1 MNWRVGLFKVR
12 PFFVLG
18 DVVGLF
24 RHFAIS
30 GRKENVDDREH
41 RNFFVSSVL
50 SASFSETVPTK
61 LSEIAESFRGLSH
74 NELLG
79 HPDEVRALEV
89 VLRGDEEE
97 GQQEGED
104 DDKRDDV
111 DHFLERS
118 DHPLVRRKRQKTN
131 KT

>member
-1 MNWRVGLFKVR
+1 MTLLACFGISR
-12 PFFVLG
+12 
-18 DVVGLF
+18 F
-24 RHFAIS
+24 R
-30 GRKENVDDREH
+30 GEKKNVDDREH
-41 RNFFVSSVL
+41 RNFFVVSVF
-50 SASFSETVPTK
+50 SASFSETAATK

-74 NELLG
+74 NYLLG

-104 DDKRDDV
+104 DDERDDV

-118 DHPLVRRKRQKTN
+118 DHPLERRKRQKTN